1 MSRPRLCMVVHAPYP
16 KAETRV
22 EHYDLTLE
30 IAGPLD
36 HMKFSYRSDPPLP
49 TADIISLLAL
59 GYYTREQQATAAS
72 RGQVQGPQ
80 TSSAQTFSTQ
90 DASALLSQAL
100 SSQMSGRL
108 RRLFGI
114 SQIKIDPNVYGP
126 GVGTGPR
133 VTVEEQVTRDFS
145 LTYSTNTAGAQQ
157 RIIHLEY
164 DLSDKVSLIGERDQN
179 GVLGVEVRFR
189 RRFK

>member
-1 MSRPRLCMVVHAPYP
+1 MPKSLRSRP
-16 KAETRV
+16 
-22 EHYDLTLE
+22 D
-30 IAGPLD
+30 IWLD
-36 HMKFSYRSDPPLP
+36 
-49 TADIISLLAL
+49 
-59 GYYTREQQATAAS
+59 
-72 RGQVQGPQ
+72 
-80 TSSAQTFSTQ
+80 
-90 DASALLSQAL
+90 
-100 SSQMSGRL
+100 
-108 RRLFGI
+108 
-114 SQIKIDPNVYGP
+114 KIDPNVYGP

>member
-1 MSRPRLCMVVHAPYP
+1 MFLFARNFVKHPNMVGWMLPSSPFLVNEVLKQIDWD
-16 KAETRV
+16 KARV
-22 EHYDLTLE
+22 IVE
-30 IAGPLD
+30 
-36 HMKFSYRSDPPLP
+36 
-49 TADIISLLAL
+49 
-59 GYYTREQQATAAS
+59 
-72 RGQVQGPQ
+72 
-80 TSSAQTFSTQ
+80 
-90 DASALLSQAL
+90 
-100 SSQMSGRL
+100 
-108 RRLFGI
+108 
-114 SQIKIDPNVYGP
+114 YGP

>member
-1 MSRPRLCMVVHAPYP
+1 
-16 KAETRV
+16 
-22 EHYDLTLE
+22 
-30 IAGPLD
+30 
-36 HMKFSYRSDPPLP
+36 
-49 TADIISLLAL
+49 
-59 GYYTREQQATAAS
+59 
-72 RGQVQGPQ
+72 
-80 TSSAQTFSTQ
+80 
-90 DASALLSQAL
+90 
-100 SSQMSGRL
+100 MSGRL